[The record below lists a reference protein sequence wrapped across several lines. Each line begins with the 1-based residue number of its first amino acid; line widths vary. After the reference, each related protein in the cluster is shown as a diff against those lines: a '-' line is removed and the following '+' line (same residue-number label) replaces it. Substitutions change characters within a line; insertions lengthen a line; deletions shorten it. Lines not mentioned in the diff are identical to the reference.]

1 MSDTRVLDNPTIHDL
16 LMNLSQ
22 DEAIEFRRV
31 VEKTFEDFST
41 AGERRYQPGP
51 DVVNRPNG
59 QNTLFRPFTSD
70 TSVGTKITVEP
81 APEPNGKRDALHG
94 VIVLCD
100 GKGNLKGV
108 MNSEEITGYRTSMN
122 AMVPFSWRKHVE
134 NIIIF
139 GTGVQAL
146 WHSRLILTLRGSEVK
161 TITYV
166 SRPSPRADQLIET
179 ISAENRMHW
188 KSSCSFHF
196 IDNTAADFPQR
207 IESALADIDCIFCTT
222 PSKQPLFPAHY
233 LGKTRKRCPFISA
246 VGSWRSE
253 MIEVDPAVLHLAVA
267 SDTGYNPM
275 TGKDEGVILAD
286 DRDFALT
293 NSGELVQSKIAAKDI
308 VELGEIIGLK
318 NGKGTPEALANT
330 SAQKTDRFLS
340 EGFVVYKSVGVSL
353 TDLTVSNAIIEQIR
367 RREQKL

>member
-1 MSDTRVLDNPTIHDL
+1 
-16 LMNLSQ
+16 
-22 DEAIEFRRV
+22 
-31 VEKTFEDFST
+31 
-41 AGERRYQPGP
+41 
-51 DVVNRPNG
+51 
-59 QNTLFRPFTSD
+59 
-70 TSVGTKITVEP
+70 
-81 APEPNGKRDALHG
+81 
-94 VIVLCD
+94 
-100 GKGNLKGV
+100 
-108 MNSEEITGYRTSMN
+108 
-122 AMVPFSWRKHVE
+122 
-134 NIIIF
+134 
-139 GTGVQAL
+139 
-146 WHSRLILTLRGSEVK
+146 
-161 TITYV
+161 
-166 SRPSPRADQLIET
+166 
-179 ISAENRMHW
+179 
-188 KSSCSFHF
+188 
-196 IDNTAADFPQR
+196 
-207 IESALADIDCIFCTT
+207 
-222 PSKQPLFPAHY
+222 
-233 LGKTRKRCPFISA
+233 
-246 VGSWRSE
+246 